1 MSKLIPLAM
10 LMLFALTAE
19 AQLQKILH
27 QSFELDEIENI
38 TLDLH
43 GEYEIEVWEG
53 NTILTETSV
62 QLYDA
67 NPNILKFLVKNGRYE
82 IESNGDGGTINL
94 ISKDKTRRAIKTKEG
109 ECFEFVN
116 LKIFIPEDFNI
127 VSNKSL
133 QRTLDPEEATTT
145 TTITDTPDDNSEDN

>member
-1 MSKLIPLAM
+1 MSKMIPLAM

-27 QSFELDEIENI
+27 QSFELEEINAI
-38 TLDLH
+38 NLDLH
-43 GEYEIEVWEG
+43 GEYEIEKWAG

-67 NPNILKFLVKNGRYE
+67 NPNILKFLVKSGRYE
-82 IESNGDGGTINL
+82 IESKGNTGAFNL
-94 ISKDKTRRAIKTKEG
+94 TSKDKERRSIKTKDG

-116 LKIFIPEDFNI
+116 LKIFVPEDFDI
-127 VSNKSL
+127 VSNKNL
-133 QRTLDPEEATTT
+133 KRVIEADTKVDATTT
-145 TTITDTPDDNSEDN
+145 TTKPNEDN

>member
-19 AQLQKILH
+19 AQLQKTLH
-27 QSFELDEIENI
+27 QSFELDEIDNI
-38 TLDLH
+38 SLDLH
-43 GEYEIEVWEG
+43 GEYELETWEG
-53 NTILTETSV
+53 NTILTKTSV

-82 IESNGDGGTINL
+82 IESKGDGGTINL
-94 ISKDKTRRAIKTKEG
+94 ISKDKNRRAIKTKEG

-116 LKIFIPEDFNI
+116 LKIYIPSDFNI

-133 QRTLDPEEATTT
+133 QRIADIEEAATTT
-145 TTITDTPDDNSEDN
+145 TTTPSPEDN